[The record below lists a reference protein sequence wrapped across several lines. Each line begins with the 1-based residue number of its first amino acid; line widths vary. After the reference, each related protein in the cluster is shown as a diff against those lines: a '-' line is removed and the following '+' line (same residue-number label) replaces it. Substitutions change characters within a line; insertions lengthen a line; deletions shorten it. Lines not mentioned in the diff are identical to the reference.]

1 MEDNTGNTIKEPQ
14 SNKKET
20 IGFIAAI
27 VVMLLAIFTVW
38 QVFLKG
44 KASDEKDTVVQVK
57 TDTLRIKDSIE
68 KVNQNKTP
76 TSDNQTGNNQS
87 GEIKSGSEKDTA
99 FIRKAKDTIK
109 TKLNKTDVDLKTL
122 SEGDKTT
129 LKEELKKLPLD
140 RQKRIKKKLKSEL
153 NK

>member
-14 SNKKET
+14 SNKKEA

-44 KASDEKDTVVQVK
+44 KASSDKDTVVQVK
-57 TDTLRIKDSIE
+57 IDTLRIKDSLENI
-68 KVNQNKTP
+68 NKTR
-76 TSDNQTGNNQS
+76 TSENQTGNTQ
-87 GEIKSGSEKDTA
+87 EIKSGSEKDTA
-99 FIRKAKDTIK
+99 FLRKAKDTIK
-109 TKLNKTDVDLKTL
+109 TRLNKTDAELKTL
-122 SEGDKTT
+122 TDGDKTT
-129 LKEELKKLPLD
+129 LKEEIKKLPPE
-140 RQKRIKKKLKSEL
+140 REKRIKRKLKSEL